1 MNLKALLAACV
12 GGVLIAANADTPLP
26 SGWQRQSVLGADRA
40 CTAGTDATLGSQ
52 LRRSLTVECSRITD
66 GSMSVL
72 QTISADE
79 YRGKRMRFAAR
90 VRADEVRGW
99 GGLFMR
105 VSTADA
111 RVLAFDDMSTRPL
124 RGSLEWRDVQV
135 ILDVDPN
142 ASSISFGLRLS
153 EGSGQ
158 LWAEAFR
165 FEEVAPDDPSISIN
179 LRPLLPSKP
188 QNLELE

>member
-1 MNLKALLAACV
+1 MNLKALLAASV
-12 GGVLIAANADTPLP
+12 GGALIAANTDTLLP

-40 CTAGTDATLGSQ
+40 CAASVETPLGSQ
-52 LRRSLTVECSRITD
+52 RQRSLTVECSRVTD

-90 VRADEVRGW
+90 VRADNVRGW

-105 VSTADA
+105 ISSADA

-124 RGSLEWRDVQV
+124 RGTIDWRDVQV
-135 ILDVDPN
+135 ILDVVPN

-153 EGSGQ
+153 EGPGQ
-158 LWAEAFR
+158 VWAEALR

-179 LRPLLPSKP
+179 LQPLLPSKP